1 MSNANSGAGAGQIKE
16 LTFFS
21 NYGNKDLNVA
31 NSAIELNY
39 YESILDPTVR
49 CSMTFTDTGYR
60 DDKEDG
66 SAVSEKDDVNLT
78 SGEKVHMKIVDGNG
92 TELIFVDDKQLRING
107 DPSAS
112 SEGVNKVVYSVNMYS
127 KEAISGDKVADNW
140 VYGRY
145 DGKIT
150 DSVDSILKNC
160 LKTPKNTIIDPGL
173 NPYSFLGHAEKPFYL
188 CTLLGKKCVPQ
199 LPDAFGKLAGYLFYE
214 TYDGFNFRSI
224 DMLFMQKPKRTLIYN
239 QTQSVGE
246 IPQGYDGKI
255 LKYSFKASTSA
266 DTAITSGALSTMRK
280 QEFNRMKN
288 VYNEQSIGS
297 DISYMEFNNGGLEQP
312 KIADDLKLQEKVTRA
327 ISSKMSDDGI
337 LPAGRTLAQ
346 QIPKSQQP
354 NFNMDEIIRQSI
366 MRYNQLYS
374 NKMSI
379 TIAGDFTLRAGD
391 LIYCDFPEVSG
402 KMNKVVSQKAGGIY
416 MIADVCHRITKNNC
430 YTGLNLVRDSI
441 YRKPFK

>member
-1 MSNANSGAGAGQIKE
+1 MSNVNAGAGSGQIKE
-16 LTFFS
+16 LTFYS

-31 NSAIELNY
+31 NSTIELNY

-49 CSMTFTDTGYR
+49 CSMTFVDSGYR
-60 DDKEDG
+60 EDKEDG

-78 SGEKVHMKIVDGNG
+78 SGEKVHLKIVDGYG
-92 TELIFVDDKQLRING
+92 TELIFIDDKQLRING

-112 SEGVNKVVYSVNMYS
+112 SEAVNKVVYSVNTYS
-127 KEAISGDKVADNW
+127 KESLDVKVADNW

-150 DSVDSILKNC
+150 DSVKSILTNC
-160 LKTPKNTIIDPGL
+160 LKTPKNIVIDPGL

-188 CTLLGKKCVPQ
+188 CTLLGKKTVPE

-239 QTQSVGE
+239 QTIGE
-246 IPQGYDGKI
+246 MPEGYDGKI
-255 LKYSFKASTSA
+255 LKYSFKASTNLDS
-266 DTAITSGALSTMRK
+266 TITSGAMSAIRK

-288 VYNEQSIGS
+288 VYSEVSIGS
-297 DISYMEFNNGGLEQP
+297 SISYMGDNNGGLERP

-327 ISSKMSDDGI
+327 ISAKMSDDGI
-337 LPAGRTLAQ
+337 LPAGTTLAQ
-346 QIPKSQQP
+346 QIPKSQRP
-354 NFNMDEIIRQSI
+354 NFNMDEIIRQSV

-379 TIAGDFTLRAGD
+379 TIAGDFRLRAGD